1 MKAICLTSFFT
12 QDISGTIGQEI
23 EITDQKVFDDLVK
36 SGYIQPIENPTE
48 TEPKMPKR
56 KATDKA

>member
-12 QDISGTIGQEI
+12 QDITGTVGQEI
-23 EITDQKVFDDLVK
+23 DIQDQNVFDDLLK
-36 SGYIQPIENPTE
+36 SGYIREVENQSE
-48 TEPKMPKR
+48 AEPKPSKR